1 MHRTSAGHLVF
12 DSVLDCFL
20 LSCSFCDVYSDFLKK
35 FAFVCVIAL
44 RDSDLRGVEIGLNK

>member
-1 MHRTSAGHLVF
+1 MF